1 VLTNYYLFNLD
12 KKNLY
17 NDYLKFENLHYI
29 IFDSLV
35 EHLNDNRIKE
45 IKNINIYY
53 FEQFNNY

>member
-29 IFDSLV
+29 IFESLV

-45 IKNINIYY
+45 IKKY
-53 FEQFNNY
+53 